1 MVTGVEGVRHG
12 TELANRRLAARGR
25 GQDLSHVQGRRGE
38 IKYTL
43 YVAGVL
49 SLNID

>member
-1 MVTGVEGVRHG
+1 VVTGVEGVRRG
-12 TELANRRLAARGR
+12 TELVDRRPAARGR

-38 IKYTL
+38 IKCTL